1 MIRSAST
8 ESYKTI
14 QDSGIGLTQEKLILD
29 FMDKFHTAPTDW
41 TLKELSRALR
51 MEINA
56 VSGRVNGL
64 KKRGAVSEC
73 TKRPCR
79 ITGRLVTPVRVR
91 DW

>member
-8 ESYKTI
+8 ASYKNI
-14 QDSGIGLTQEKLILD
+14 QDSGIGLTQEHLILA
-29 FMDKFHTAPTDW
+29 FMSKLTRPPTDW
-41 TLKELSRALR
+41 TLKVLSRALR

>member
-8 ESYKTI
+8 ASYKNI

-29 FMDKFHTAPTDW
+29 FMDKFHTAPSNW

-73 TKRPCR
+73 SKRPCR

>member
-1 MIRSAST
+1 MIRAASI
-8 ESYKTI
+8 EAYDDIK
-14 QDSGIGLTQEKLILD
+14 DSGVGMTQEHLILA
-29 FMDKFHTAPTDW
+29 FLSRLNPAPKDW
-41 TLKELSRALR
+41 TLKEISRALR

-64 KKRGAVSEC
+64 KKRGVLSEC

>member
-8 ESYKTI
+8 ESYKKI

-29 FMDKFHTAPTDW
+29 FMDKFHTAPSNW